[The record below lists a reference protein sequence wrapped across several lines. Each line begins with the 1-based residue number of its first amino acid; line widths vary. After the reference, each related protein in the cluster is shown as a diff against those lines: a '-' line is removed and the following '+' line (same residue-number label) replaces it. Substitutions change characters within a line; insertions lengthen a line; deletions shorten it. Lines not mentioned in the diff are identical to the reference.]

1 VALSRSIP
9 GVMRAAC
16 LVQTQ
21 QTAARARAVVELA
34 IGKEPQTLVAEAVAR
49 VRHPGLNRLLASFTQ
64 EPEIREALL
73 GMEVPSGDPDAFSG
87 QGQSASCSSAPTW
100 PIQRLRRAAEL
111 AQYLCA
117 FGREEREVLY
127 VATLLQGCQP
137 LLNRGL
143 QNTASQQDVL
153 RTLVR
158 KSLQQLEERYPRQAW
173 LLRQSMGWGLEDEVD
188 DFYVPRLQRSIL
200 RSLAQVLTPPTGL
213 KLPLDVNEPAHH
225 SETRH

>member
-1 VALSRSIP
+1 MTTASLLPSPQPAPRS
-9 GVMRAAC
+9 
-16 LVQTQ
+16 
-21 QTAARARAVVELA
+21 RAVVELT

-49 VRHPGLNRLLASFTQ
+49 VRHPGLNKLLTSFTY
-64 EPEIREALL
+64 EPEIRDLLL
-73 GMEVPSGDPDAFSG
+73 GMEEPSGNADGHWG
-87 QGQSASCSSAPTW
+87 QGKSASSSSALTW

-111 AQYLCA
+111 ARYLCA
-117 FGREEREVLY
+117 FGDEEREVLY

-158 KSLQQLEERYPRQAW
+158 QSLQQLERHHPRHAW

-188 DFYVPRLQRSIL
+188 DFYVPRLQQSVR
-200 RSLAQVLTPPTGL
+200 RSLALVLTPPSGL
-213 KLPLDVNEPAHH
+213 KLPLDANEPAHR
-225 SETRH
+225 SDIRH